1 MMAMIRKIMMMPMIT
16 MMPMIG
22 MKMVLLEIINSRCHA
37 MTMTKTTTT
46 RMMTTV

>member
-1 MMAMIRKIMMMPMIT
+1 MMAMIRMIMMIT